1 MATEE
6 QINEQ
11 DAFACP
17 ICLETLK
24 SPKSL
29 PCLHTFCEACIG
41 EFILSTEQRA
51 EQKLSNYPCP
61 VCRTVVTPNNPE
73 DEASQWAALLPHNFT
88 ISSLMNNAKSV
99 KQECHLCKRRDKI
112 SEATQWCC
120 DCMEALC
127 EECLQFHGIMK
138 LSADHKIVKIEEM
151 DTASSG
157 VDEPD
162 LSMISDSCPLH
173 TSKFLEAF
181 CFDHQ
186 QLCCLLCI
194 TLHHRKCEHVQAF
207 EEMQNL
213 KTDKISVLLSEV
225 NDIKVKVENVMKEKN
240 DEKEKLDISFTE
252 IEAEANQFI
261 LSLKDK
267 LDSLLAVFIKRLG
280 ITREESE
287 NAFQNKVKTFEK
299 LSNYFEKLHCTSKT
313 VEEHGTLSQ
322 MFIHFEKSKVELKSV
337 LTEASSVWNTSA
349 ISKAKL
355 VKSAKLDQVENI
367 DGLIELDL
375 LKTIPVEINTYVE
388 QLLPSDS
395 SLLSKTHP
403 YSSFDSIILKHIKTI
418 DLNGFKV
425 YGGVFVSDEI
435 VVVGGKVEE
444 SVGELKAVDIL
455 NEKIIDECSILAK
468 VKRLAFDF
476 ESETLFVSCYG
487 SKLYRLNFV
496 NHFSPATN
504 IKDDNNNN
512 GGMCLS
518 NGILYAIVDNTVQ
531 KRSLENVQQPLEK
544 CFKTKT
550 NCKNLNSLGF
560 DSKND
565 RLVYTSEQFEV
576 VCTSFNGREIFK
588 FRDQHMKDTKSVSV
602 HVEGII
608 FAADESGTI
617 HLVSEDGER
626 RRTVLNIS
634 DKLKCVRDICLD
646 KSCSRLALFGTGY
659 IKLYDVC
666 TESE

>member
-127 EECLQFHGIMK
+127 GECLQFHGIMK

-194 TLHHRKCEHVQAF
+194 TLHQRKCEHVQAF

-299 LSNYFEKLHCTSKT
+299 LSNYF
-313 VEEHGTLSQ
+313 
-322 MFIHFEKSKVELKSV
+322 
-337 LTEASSVWNTSA
+337 
-349 ISKAKL
+349 
-355 VKSAKLDQVENI
+355 
-367 DGLIELDL
+367 
-375 LKTIPVEINTYVE
+375 
-388 QLLPSDS
+388 
-395 SLLSKTHP
+395 
-403 YSSFDSIILKHIKTI
+403 
-418 DLNGFKV
+418 
-425 YGGVFVSDEI
+425 
-435 VVVGGKVEE
+435 
-444 SVGELKAVDIL
+444 
-455 NEKIIDECSILAK
+455 
-468 VKRLAFDF
+468 
-476 ESETLFVSCYG
+476 
-487 SKLYRLNFV
+487 
-496 NHFSPATN
+496 
-504 IKDDNNNN
+504 
-512 GGMCLS
+512 
-518 NGILYAIVDNTVQ
+518 
-531 KRSLENVQQPLEK
+531 
-544 CFKTKT
+544 
-550 NCKNLNSLGF
+550 
-560 DSKND
+560 
-565 RLVYTSEQFEV
+565 
-576 VCTSFNGREIFK
+576 
-588 FRDQHMKDTKSVSV
+588 
-602 HVEGII
+602 
-608 FAADESGTI
+608 
-617 HLVSEDGER
+617 
-626 RRTVLNIS
+626 
-634 DKLKCVRDICLD
+634 
-646 KSCSRLALFGTGY
+646 
-659 IKLYDVC
+659 
-666 TESE
+666 